1 VIFPL
6 YTQEDIDKRESGEHN
21 ENEEEKDKGNT
32 ENNSESSSSA
42 SQSKGSTGGVGY
54 SAIDPITS
62 VVCGTTNTLC
72 ITESKRLFAFG
83 GGLYGKNGTG
93 DEKNRKSNQR
103 YCNVGSV
110 SCTAIAPSSWLLLF
124 LFPLRY
130 TTNRGN

>member
-1 VIFPL
+1 MFFPFIQVPQHVIFPL

-21 ENEEEKDKGNT
+21 ENEEEKGKDNT
-32 ENNSESSSSA
+32 ENTSESSSSA

-93 DEKNRKSNQR
+93 DEKNRK
-103 YCNVGSV
+103 
-110 SCTAIAPSSWLLLF
+110 
-124 LFPLRY
+124 
-130 TTNRGN
+130 